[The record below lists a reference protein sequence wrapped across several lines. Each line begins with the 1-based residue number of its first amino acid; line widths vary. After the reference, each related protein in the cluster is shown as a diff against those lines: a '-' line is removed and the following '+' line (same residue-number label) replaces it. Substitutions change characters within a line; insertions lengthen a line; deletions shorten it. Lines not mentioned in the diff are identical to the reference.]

1 MSKDRYQNILDAI
14 EAERAAEE
22 AYYAKVGQDSSLNQ
36 KIGAGIIWPNVKVLR
51 KSFTLGEL
59 IEVEVER
66 MKYLEVPHKF
76 KTGTSAIIY
85 SDLEDGD
92 MYKGVISQVR
102 KKKLRIIISGDSAR
116 RDELFE
122 RGIIHVELI
131 YDPRPYMVMRDSMQ
145 KVIKSDDP
153 FISHLRKALSNPH
166 ILQEEKVIPFDLK
179 DNLRLNDT
187 QKAAVAA
194 CINIP
199 TVGIIHGP
207 PGTGKTTTLVQ
218 LIRILVRKE
227 KRVLVCAPSNN
238 AVDLLAEISDEH
250 GLSTLRVGNI
260 TRIGDN
266 IGHLTLA
273 ERSRNHPEWKR
284 IKKVKIEA
292 DRARNEAQKYKR
304 SFGQEEK
311 RHRSEM
317 YKESKELR
325 KWARE
330 LEDRLVAEIF
340 RDSQVVCTT
349 LVGAASG
356 RLDGLTFDTVI
367 IDEASQALEPE
378 CWAAMLRAKRVI
390 FAGDHLQ
397 LPPTVKSNL
406 ARELGFETTILDV
419 LADKI
424 PTTFLLREQYRMHD
438 DIVAF
443 PNQAFYDGKLVS
455 NDRNATWT
463 IKDDTQ
469 PLTLIDT
476 AGCGYN
482 ESFNTEHK
490 SYCNP
495 GECELIFKHIDRA
508 AERYAGNSIGII
520 SPYAEQVRHIRRQIS
535 SATTIKHLDIEV
547 DSIDGFQGQEKD
559 IIYISLVRSN
569 DTGKIGFLADQRRL
583 NVAITRAK
591 KKLIIIGDMG
601 TIGGNKLYA
610 SLAEHVEQH
619 GFYDSG
625 WSYMEY

>member
-1 MSKDRYQNILDAI
+1 VAKDRYENLLDAI
-14 EAERAAEE
+14 EAERASEE
-22 AYYAKVGQDSSLNQ
+22 AYFAKVGQQSTLNQ
-36 KIGAGIIWPNVKVLR
+36 KIGAGIIWPHVKVLR

-59 IEVEVER
+59 LEVEVER

-76 KTGTSAIIY
+76 KAGTSAIIY

-92 MYKGVISQVR
+92 MFKGVISQVR
-102 KKKLRIIISGDSAR
+102 KKTLRIIISGDTSR
-116 RDELFE
+116 KEELFE
-122 RGIIHVELI
+122 RGSIHVELI
-131 YDPRPYMVMRDSMQ
+131 YDPRPYMVMRDSIQ
-145 KVIKSDDP
+145 QVIKSDDP
-153 FISHLRKALSNPH
+153 FIVHLRKALANPN
-166 ILQEEKVIPFDLK
+166 ILLEEKISPIDLK
-179 DNLRLNDT
+179 DNLPLNKT
-187 QKAAVAA
+187 QKDAVSA
-194 CINIP
+194 CVKVP

-207 PGTGKTTTLVQ
+207 PGTGKTTTLVHLLRM
-218 LIRILVRKE
+218 LIRTE

-238 AVDLLAEISDEH
+238 AVDLIAEISDQH
-250 GLSTLRVGNI
+250 SMSTLRVGNV

-266 IGHLTLA
+266 IGHLTLD

-304 SFGQEEK
+304 SFGQEER

-317 YKESKELR
+317 FRESKELK

-340 RDSQVVCTT
+340 QDSQVICTT
-349 LVGAASG
+349 LVGAASS

-378 CWAAMLRAKRVI
+378 CWAAILRAKRVI

-406 ARELGFETTILDV
+406 ARELGFETTMLDI

-424 PTTFLLREQYRMHD
+424 PSTFLLKEQYRMHQ

-443 PNQAFYDGKLVS
+443 PNQAFYGGQLIS
-455 NDRNATWT
+455 NERNATWT
-463 IKDDTQ
+463 IKDDNQ
-469 PLTLIDT
+469 PITLIDT
-476 AGCGYN
+476 SGCGYN
-482 ESFNTEHK
+482 EAFNNEHR
-490 SYCNP
+490 SYRNT
-495 GECELIFKHIDRA
+495 GEYELIYKHIERA
-508 AERYAGNSIGII
+508 SERYAGYSIGII
-520 SPYAEQVRHIRRQIS
+520 SPYAEQVRYIRNEIS
-535 SATTIKHLDIEV
+535 QAKDLKHLDIEI

-559 IIYISLVRSN
+559 IIYLSLVRSN
-569 DTGKIGFLADQRRL
+569 DNGKIGFLSDQRRL

-591 KKLIIIGDMG
+591 KKLVIIGDIS
-601 TIGGNKLYA
+601 TVATNKLFE
-610 SLAEHVEQH
+610 SLATHIDQH

-625 WSYMEY
+625 WSYMDY